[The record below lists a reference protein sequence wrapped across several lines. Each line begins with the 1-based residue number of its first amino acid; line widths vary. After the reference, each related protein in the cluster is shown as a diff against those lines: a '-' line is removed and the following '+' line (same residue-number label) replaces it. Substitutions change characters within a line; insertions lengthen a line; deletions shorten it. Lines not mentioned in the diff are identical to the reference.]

1 MPKQTYYKLKNL
13 EKRVEI
19 VTVKSYSE
27 EEVANMLELIYVVEN
42 RYDIDWE
49 DLEERFEGTDKM
61 YAMFESIYESPTGKE
76 EFGYRSEIYYSRYQK
91 EVVESVLKEMKVDF
105 KTKY

>member
-1 MPKQTYYKLKNL
+1 MLKY
-13 EKRVEI
+13 
-19 VTVKSYSE
+19 YSE

-49 DLEERFEGTDKM
+49 DFEERFEGTDKM
-61 YAMFESIYESPTGKE
+61 YAKFESIYVSPTGEE
-76 EFGYRSEIYYSRYQK
+76 EFGYRSEIYYSKYQE

-105 KTKY
+105 EKKY